1 MKGWSEALESSD
13 TPFRIMA
20 NGDLA
25 AVSAG
30 NITYLGG
37 WFDDEALM
45 KVFNE
50 ICLKAEIKIV
60 EMPEGL
66 RRRKTATEIF
76 WFNYGTTIVQVAGR
90 TFQPQSVTRDSV

>member
-1 MKGWSEALESSD
+1 
-13 TPFRIMA
+13 
-20 NGDLA
+20 
-25 AVSAG
+25 
-30 NITYLGG
+30 
-37 WFDDEALM
+37 M

-66 RRRKTATEIF
+66 RRRKTSTEIF

-90 TFQPQSVTRDSV
+90 TFQPQSVTRESA